1 MLCVGCILHDK
12 GAPGGGVGVKGG
24 DWYLAIVGCC
34 QAAGAA
40 DYDSSCPSPA
50 QEQPPP
56 HRRSFARSLKTMTCS
71 VRAAEERGATADLCR
86 KCRRIAHHYYPFH
99 CDN

>member
-34 QAAGAA
+34 RAAGAG
-40 DYDSSCPSPA
+40 DYDSSCPAPA
-50 QEQPPP
+50 P
-56 HRRSFARSLKTMTCS
+56 HRNSHLLTGGPPSLEVS
-71 VRAAEERGATADLCR
+71 RQ
-86 KCRRIAHHYYPFH
+86 
-99 CDN
+99 

>member
-34 QAAGAA
+34 RAAGAG
-40 DYDSSCPSPA
+40 DYDSSCLPGPRTETATSSPA
-50 QEQPPP
+50 VLL
-56 HRRSFARSLKTMTCS
+56 LKKS
-71 VRAAEERGATADLCR
+71 QVNEKKKKRVATEDL
-86 KCRRIAHHYYPFH
+86 
-99 CDN
+99 

>member
-34 QAAGAA
+34 RAAGAG

-56 HRRSFARSLKTMTCS
+56 HRRSSFSRSLKTMTCS
-71 VRAAEERGATADLCR
+71 VRAAKERVATEDL
-86 KCRRIAHHYYPFH
+86 
-99 CDN
+99 

>member
-34 QAAGAA
+34 RAAGAA

-50 QEQPPP
+50 HLTRGPSQEVSRQ
-56 HRRSFARSLKTMTCS
+56 
-71 VRAAEERGATADLCR
+71 
-86 KCRRIAHHYYPFH
+86 
-99 CDN
+99 

>member
-34 QAAGAA
+34 RAAGAA
-40 DYDSSCPSPA
+40 G
-50 QEQPPP
+50 
-56 HRRSFARSLKTMTCS
+56 L
-71 VRAAEERGATADLCR
+71 
-86 KCRRIAHHYYPFH
+86 
-99 CDN
+99 

>member
-34 QAAGAA
+34 RAAGAG
-40 DYDSSCPSPA
+40 DYDSSCSSPA

-56 HRRSFARSLKTMTCS
+56 HRRSSSSRSLKSMK
-71 VRAAEERGATADLCR
+71 R
-86 KCRRIAHHYYPFH
+86 KRKGLPLRIYDGNAGELHTIITHFIVTP
-99 CDN
+99 N